1 MLVFRIGNDLSNA
14 VTLVNTLS
22 TQLNETIKLQVQ
34 QLKEREE
41 RWSQLEKKVEQVASQ
56 APTKVVFDVGGKRF
70 AASKST
76 LLSMPGMFQKQGKG
90 KGEQKEKENNVK
102 LLSQCSSH
110 TLKNKS
116 DSFAQFELA
125 RQI

>member
-90 KGEQKEKENNVK
+90 KGEQKEKK
-102 LLSQCSSH
+102 
-110 TLKNKS
+110 TT
-116 DSFAQFELA
+116 
-125 RQI
+125 